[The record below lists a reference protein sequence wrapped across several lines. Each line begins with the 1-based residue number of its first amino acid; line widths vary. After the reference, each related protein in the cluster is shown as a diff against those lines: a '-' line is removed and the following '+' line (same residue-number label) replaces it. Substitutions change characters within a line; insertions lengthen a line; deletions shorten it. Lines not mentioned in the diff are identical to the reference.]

1 MKNVVQ
7 ITKEKKKELEKELQ
21 ELVAKRPEIADEIA
35 TARDF
40 GDLSE
45 NAEYN
50 AARDNQTRVETRIAE
65 IEGILKNAQ
74 LIKEG
79 VRSKVAVG
87 TTVVVSNK
95 GKEQTYSIV
104 GRIEADPL
112 SNKISDESP
121 LGSVLVGKKVGET
134 AEFEAPK
141 GKIVYK
147 IVSIK

>member
-7 ITKEKKKELEKELQ
+7 ITKEKKVELEQ
-21 ELVAKRPEIADEIA
+21 ELADLIAKRPEIADEIA

-45 NAEYN
+45 NAEYD
-50 AARDNQTRVETRIAE
+50 AARENQTRIESRIVE
-65 IEGILKNAQ
+65 IESILKNAK
-74 LIKEG
+74 IIREG
-79 VRSKVAVG
+79 GHSKVAIG

-95 GKEQTYSIV
+95 GKEKTFSIV
-104 GRIEADPL
+104 GQIEADPL
-112 SNKISDESP
+112 SNKISNESP
-121 LGSVLVGKKVGET
+121 LGSVLMGKKVGEA

-147 IVSIK
+147 IMSIR